1 MVFSCLA
8 RCLLSYSLMLLGQKT
23 IGLGGK
29 VGVMDVPALWSTV
42 PTFCWRSP
50 KVEGLM
56 EMPILPDGQSW
67 QAILSQKRTSLGHM
81 HV

>member
-1 MVFSCLA
+1 
-8 RCLLSYSLMLLGQKT
+8 MLLGQKT

-56 EMPILPDGQSW
+56 EMPILPDEAYDKKVGGVS
-67 QAILSQKRTSLGHM
+67 AFL
-81 HV
+81 VP